1 MYAQNFHSVQD
12 EPPSTS
18 VATAQKAFSGRSSK
32 WRWVIYATAGV
43 ALILALKYLHVQ
55 DLLKAAL
62 DGIGKLGPWGPVIF
76 VALYIL
82 ATVLFVP
89 GSVLTLGA
97 GALFGVALGSVCVSI
112 SATLGAT
119 AAFLVGRYLARDA
132 IARKIEKNQTFA
144 TIDRA
149 VADEGWKIVLLTR
162 LSPVFPFTLLN
173 YAFGL
178 TRVKLSH
185 YVLASWIGMIPG
197 TVMYVYLG
205 SLVNVGAGHRQRTTG
220 EWVLYGVGLLATIVV
235 TLFVTRLARSALAK
249 KIGNDETGQTHSQT
263 SEVPSI
269 NREGRPQTT
278 DHGPRNFPSPR
289 PSRGERESL
298 EPVVVKP
305 PDAHNARL
313 VSYLHPP
320 DWQNP
325 TPAPRYNLVVIGA
338 GTAGLVTAAGAA
350 GLGAKVALVEKSLLG
365 GDCLNVGCVPSKAII
380 RSGRAVFDAR
390 EAGPFG
396 VRVGEPVETDFP
408 AVMER
413 MRKLRADLSPHD
425 SAQRFAK
432 LGVDVFLG
440 EASFT
445 SPDTVQVA
453 GQTLRFKRAVIATGA
468 RAAEPPIPGLAE
480 AGFLTNET
488 VFSLTQL
495 PARIAVIGGGPIG
508 CELAQ
513 TFQRLGS
520 QVTLLHKN
528 AHLLDREDMDAA
540 ALVQKAFL
548 REGIALRL
556 NATITRVERTVDG
569 KLLHYKA
576 EGKEETLAADEILI
590 GTGRAPNVEG
600 LDLEA
605 AGVQYD
611 LRKGVLVNDCLQ
623 TSNRNI
629 YGAGDVCVAW
639 KFTHAADF
647 SARLVIQNALFLG
660 RKKASALTM
669 PWCTYTDP
677 EIAHVGL
684 YERDARERGF
694 EVDTYRRDFK
704 EVDRAVLDGEEDGF
718 VKIHTRKG
726 SGEIVGATI
735 VARHAGEMISEISV
749 AMTSRIGLGRL
760 ASVIHPYPTQA
771 EAIRQC
777 GDAYNRTRLTPTVK
791 KWMGRW
797 LAFQRR

>member
-1 MYAQNFHSVQD
+1 MLSKSSHSVQAQPGTGAVAQSQ
-12 EPPSTS
+12 EVSST
-18 VATAQKAFSGRSSK
+18 TRSKGK
-32 WRWVIYATAGV
+32 WIFYAIAGV
-43 ALILALKYLHVQ
+43 ALVLAVKYFHVQ

-62 DGIGKLGPWGPVIF
+62 DWIGKLGPWGPAIF
-76 VALYIL
+76 VGLYVV

-97 GALFGVALGSVCVSI
+97 GAVFGVVLGSICVSI

-119 AAFLVGRYLARDA
+119 AALLVGRYLARDA
-132 IARKIEKNQTFA
+132 IARKIEKNETFA

-185 YVLASWIGMIPG
+185 YVLASWIGMMPG

-205 SLVNVGAGHRQRTTG
+205 SLVNVGAGQRQRTTG
-220 EWVLYGVGLLATIVV
+220 EWVLYGVGLLATLTV
-235 TLFVTRLARSALAK
+235 TVFVTRLARKALAK
-249 KIGNDETGQTHSQT
+249 KIGKDEAFQDRKGTPTGVHSDA
-263 SEVPSI
+263 VLV
-269 NREGRPQTT
+269 RP
-278 DHGPRNFPSPR
+278 
-289 PSRGERESL
+289 
-298 EPVVVKP
+298 V
-305 PDAHNARL
+305 DAHNTRL
-313 VSYLHPP
+313 VSNLHPP

-325 TPAPRYNLVVIGA
+325 TPAPCYNLVVIGA

-365 GDCLNVGCVPSKAII
+365 GDCLNVGCVPSKAVI
-380 RSGRAVFDAR
+380 RCSRAIFDLNDAGR
-390 EAGPFG
+390 FG
-396 VRVGEPVETDFP
+396 VQAAAPARAEFP
-408 AVMER
+408 SVMER

-425 SAQRFAK
+425 SAQRFAG

-440 EASFT
+440 EARFAG
-445 SPDTVQVA
+445 PDTVEVA

-468 RAAEPPIPGLAE
+468 RAVDPPIPGLAE

-488 VFSLTQL
+488 VFDLTQCPPRL
-495 PARIAVIGGGPIG
+495 AVIGGGPIG

-513 TFQRLGS
+513 AFQRLGS
-520 QVTLLHKN
+520 QVSLLHKN

-540 ALVQKAFL
+540 ALVQNAFV
-548 REGIALRL
+548 REQVALHL
-556 NATITRVERTVDG
+556 NTKITRVEHNGAG
-569 KLLHYKA
+569 KVIWH
-576 EGKEETLAADEILI
+576 ESQGREERLAVDEILI

-600 LDLEA
+600 LNLEA
-605 AGVQYD
+605 VGVRYD
-611 LRKGVLVNDCLQ
+611 RRKGVLVNDCLQ
-623 TSNRNI
+623 TTNPRI
-629 YGAGDVCVAW
+629 YAAGDVCLNW

-647 SARLVIQNALFLG
+647 SARIVIQNALFLG
-660 RKKASALTM
+660 HKKASALTM

-684 YERDARERGF
+684 YERDARERGLD
-694 EVDTYRRDFK
+694 VDTYVREFK
-704 EVDRAVLDGEEDGF
+704 EVDRAMLDGEEDGF
-718 VKIHTRKG
+718 VKLHVKKG
-726 SGEIVGATI
+726 SDEILGATI
-735 VARHAGEMISEISV
+735 VARHAGEMISEVSV
-749 AMTSRIGLGRL
+749 AMASRLGLGKL

-797 LAFQRR
+797 LTWQRS

>member
-1 MYAQNFHSVQD
+1 MPHGKVNERAHASGQD
-12 EPPSTS
+12 TL
-18 VATAQKAFSGRSSK
+18 SG
-32 WRWVIYATAGV
+32 
-43 ALILALKYLHVQ
+43 
-55 DLLKAAL
+55 
-62 DGIGKLGPWGPVIF
+62 
-76 VALYIL
+76 LYVV
-82 ATVLFVP
+82 ATVLFIP

-97 GALFGVALGSVCVSI
+97 GAVFGVALGSIYVSI

-132 IARKIEKNQTFA
+132 IGRKIEKHEKFG

-178 TRVKLSH
+178 TRVKFSH
-185 YVLASWIGMIPG
+185 YVLASWLGMIPG

-205 SLVNVGAGHRQRTTG
+205 SLVNVGADQRQRTTS
-220 EWVLYGVGLLATIVV
+220 EWVLYGVGLLATVAV
-235 TLFVTRLARSALAK
+235 TVFVTRLARRALAK
-249 KIGNDETGQTHSQT
+249 KIDSNAKTEQNLKEMANIPS
-263 SEVPSI
+263 VPV
-269 NREGRPQTT
+269 
-278 DHGPRNFPSPR
+278 
-289 PSRGERESL
+289 L
-298 EPVVVKP
+298 VKP
-305 PDAHNARL
+305 GDAHNARL
-313 VSYLHPP
+313 VSNVHPP
-320 DWQNP
+320 DWRNP
-325 TPAPRYNLVVIGA
+325 TPAPCYNLVVIGA

-350 GLGAKVALVEKSLLG
+350 GLGAKVALIEKGLLG
-365 GDCLNVGCVPSKAII
+365 GDCLNVGCVPSKALI
-380 RSGRAVFDAR
+380 RSGRAVIDAR

-396 VRVGEPVETDFP
+396 VRVGQPVEADFP
-408 AVMER
+408 VVMER
-413 MRKLRADLSPHD
+413 MRRIRADLSPHD

-440 EASFT
+440 EARFAG
-445 SPDTVQVA
+445 PDTVEVA

-468 RAAEPPIPGLAE
+468 RAVEPRIPGLAE
-480 AGFLTNET
+480 AGYLTNET
-488 VFSLTQL
+488 VFNLTQR
-495 PARIAVIGGGPIG
+495 PARLAVIGGGPIG

-513 TFQRLGS
+513 AFQRLGS

-540 ALVQKAFL
+540 ALVQKAFI

-556 NATITRVERTVDG
+556 DATITRVEFRDDG
-569 KLLHYKA
+569 NGKVIYYEA
-576 EGKEETLAADEILI
+576 QGKEETLAVDEILI

-600 LDLEA
+600 LNLEA
-605 AGVQYD
+605 VGVQYD
-611 LRKGVLVNDCLQ
+611 PRKGVLVNDCLQ
-623 TSNRNI
+623 TSNPRI
-629 YGAGDVCVAW
+629 YGAGDVCLNW

-647 SARLVIQNALFLG
+647 SARIVIQNALFLG

-677 EIAHVGL
+677 EIAHVGF
-684 YERDARERGF
+684 YESDARERGI
-694 EVDTYRRDFK
+694 ELDTYVRQFK
-704 EVDRAVLDGEEDGF
+704 EVDRAVLDGEQDGF
-718 VKIHTRKG
+718 VKIHVREG
-726 SGEIVGATI
+726 RDEIVGATI

-749 AMTSRIGLGRL
+749 AMAARIGLGKL

-791 KWMGRW
+791 KWMNGW
-797 LAFQRR
+797 LSWQRS